1 MLSMLTASHSSL
13 TLTAIESLGQ
23 LQFPFEGFIN
33 CQAQLPG
40 SGVVKHFHLN
50 KQLLFDHLLPHE

>member
-1 MLSMLTASHSSL
+1 MLTASHSSL
-13 TLTAIESLGQ
+13 TLTLTAVESLGR

-40 SGVVKHFHLN
+40 SGVIKHVHLN
-50 KQLLFDHLLPHE
+50 KQLLFDRLLPHE